1 MVFDDDFAT
10 HLKMLNIADLL
21 NGTVILFN
29 MPVLVMLPGEHLLVK
44 GSQLPFIGQEDG
56 VMAQLAF

>member
-1 MVFDDDFAT
+1 MVFDGDFAT

-29 MPVLVMLPGEHLLVK
+29 MPVLAMLLVELLSVK
-44 GSQLPFIGQEDG
+44 VGKLPFIGQEDG
-56 VMAQLAF
+56 VMARLVF